1 MTTVNEAIRPYAE
14 SFKALETLPGNDAP
28 AWLRA
33 LRRNAFTHFSDH
45 GFPSARSEA
54 WKYTPTRP
62 LEKRAFTFHAAR
74 PTGLRAEDIQTVL
87 MQATPAAHTLV
98 FEDGKYSQGLSEA
111 GTNVTGL
118 HINTLDNAMRH
129 NADQLEP
136 YLTSESSWRNDP
148 FTALN
153 TAFLQDGVVIR
164 LDAGVQL
171 NAPLQLVFVSTR
183 HTQPI
188 ACHPRILLQLGQGAR
203 ATLLETW
210 LGLDGAANFSNSY
223 MQISLGENAQLEHL
237 RLQRE
242 AVEEFHVSRLSI
254 NQQHTSRY
262 VSHTLNLGG
271 LWVRNDLHGRLNAPE
286 AETMFNGLYLA
297 DGRQHIDN
305 HTRIDHLAPNTLSD
319 ELYRG
324 IIDGHG
330 HAVFNGKVVV
340 AKHAIKTDA
349 AQANDNLLLSRQ
361 GEIDTKPELEI
372 YADDVKCS
380 HGATIGQL
388 DEQSLFYLRSRG
400 LGLEQARDLLVGAFA
415 LAVLDR
421 ITSPALRIFARQQ
434 LTTAL
439 PQSAVLE
446 SA

>member
-1 MTTVNEAIRPYAE
+1 MTTVNEAVRPYAE
-14 SFKALETLPGNDAP
+14 SFKALETSQGNDVP
-28 AWLRA
+28 AWLPA
-33 LRRNAFTHFSDH
+33 LRRNAFEHFADH

-54 WKYTPTRP
+54 WKYSPTRP
-62 LEKRAFTFHAAR
+62 LEKRTFTFQTAR
-74 PTGLRAEDIQTVL
+74 STGVRAEDIQTVL

-98 FEDGKYSQGLSEA
+98 FVDGKHSQALSQA
-111 GTNVTGL
+111 GKNVTGL
-118 HINTLDNAMRH
+118 HINTLDNAMQG

-136 YLTSESSWRNDP
+136 ELTPESKWRDDP

-153 TAFLQDGVVIR
+153 TAFLQDGVVIK

-171 NAPLQLVFVSTR
+171 DAPLQLVFVSTKR
-183 HTQPI
+183 PQSI
-188 ACHPRILLQLGQGAR
+188 ACHPRILLQLGQGAQ

-210 LGLDGAANFSNSY
+210 FGLEGAANFSNSY
-223 MQISLGENAQLEHL
+223 MQISLAESAQLEHF

-242 AVEEFHVSRLSI
+242 AVGEFHVSRLSV
-254 NQQHTSRY
+254 NQQTASRY
-262 VSHTLNLGG
+262 ISHTLNLGG

-305 HTRIDHLAPNTLSD
+305 HTRIDHLAPNTRSD

-324 IIDGHG
+324 IISGHG

-415 LAVLDR
+415 LTVLNR
-421 ITSPALRIFARQQ
+421 IVSPALRVFARQQ